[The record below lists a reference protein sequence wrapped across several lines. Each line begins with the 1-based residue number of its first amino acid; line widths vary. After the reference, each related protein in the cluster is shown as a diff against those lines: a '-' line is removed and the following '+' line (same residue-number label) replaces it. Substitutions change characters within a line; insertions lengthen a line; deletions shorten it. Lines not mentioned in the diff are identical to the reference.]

1 VAFIYKRPTVYSHA
15 EQFLFQVDSTG
26 VFLFKDR
33 LIMVVGEEV
42 PLSDSSQ
49 IIRVTTPG
57 MLLLKLVN
65 RSTVPFLAHLKVIT
79 AISDSLQEKINTSM
93 ENRSL
98 IDLFTLEKSLI
109 YYLNSLNANHMMLD
123 KIKANAARIGLGAE
137 EVEFLD
143 DMIIDCSA
151 TSRPRS
157 IRTFWPV

>member
-1 VAFIYKRPTVYSHA
+1 
-15 EQFLFQVDSTG
+15 
-26 VFLFKDR
+26 
-33 LIMVVGEEV
+33 MVVGEEV